1 MNRAPDFWW
10 RKGSLASR
18 VLRPASVL
26 YGAIAGHRMYKRAR
40 LSPEI
45 PVICVGN
52 FTMGG
57 AGKTPVAIAVVRML
71 LDAGKK
77 PAVLTRGYGGRLKGP
92 VLADPDVHTA
102 AHIGDEAL
110 VLSAIVPVVVGGDR
124 VAGAAT
130 AIENGA
136 DVLVM
141 DDGFQ
146 NHSLAKTLSFVV
158 VDAAAGIGN
167 GLVFPAGP
175 LRAPLDTQLQF
186 ADAIIAVG
194 EGPVD
199 PELSAIAADYGIP
212 LHKAVLAP
220 RNGADFKDK
229 RVLAFAG
236 IGRPEK
242 FFQSLAACGA
252 DVADAPFADH
262 HVFTDAEAERL
273 LSRASSEGR
282 ELVTTEK
289 DHARMLAGSGA
300 VMRLCEAARV
310 LNVSIEFADEGPK
323 ALVLAALARRSA
335 RNAKKGWAKVK

>member
-1 MNRAPDFWW
+1 MNRAPGFWW
-10 RKGSLASR
+10 QKDSLASR
-18 VLRPASVL
+18 ALWPVSTL
-26 YGAIAGHRMYKRAR
+26 YGAIAGHRMYKRPR
-40 LSPEI
+40 LSPGV

-57 AGKTPVAIAVVRML
+57 AGKTPVALAVVRML
-71 LDAGKK
+71 LAAGKT

-92 VLADPDVHTA
+92 VLADPEVHTA

-110 VLSAIVPVVVGGDR
+110 LLAGIAPVVVGADR
-124 VAGAAT
+124 VAGAAM
-130 AIENGA
+130 AIEAGA

-146 NHSLAKTLSFVV
+146 NHSLAKTLSLVV

-186 ADAIIAVG
+186 ADAIVAVG
-194 EGPVD
+194 AGPVD
-199 PELSAIAADYGIP
+199 AELRTIAADYGIP
-212 LHKAVLAP
+212 LHAAVLAP
-220 RNGADFKDK
+220 ENGADFEGK

-242 FFQSLAACGA
+242 FFESLTACGA
-252 DVADAPFADH
+252 DVAGTPFADH
-262 HVFTDAEAERL
+262 HVFTDVEAERL
-273 LSRASSEGR
+273 LARAESEGR
-282 ELVTTEK
+282 LLVTTEK
-289 DHARMLAGSGA
+289 DAARMKAAKGA
-300 VMRLCEAARV
+300 VERLHAASRV
-310 LNVSIEFADEGPK
+310 LKVSIDFADEGPK
-323 ALVLAALARRSA
+323 ALVLAALGARTA

>member
-1 MNRAPDFWW
+1 MNRAPEFWW
-10 RKGSLASR
+10 QKDSLASR
-18 VLRPASVL
+18 ALWPLSVL
-26 YGAIAGHRMYKRAR
+26 YGAIAGHRMYKRPR
-40 LSPEI
+40 LRSEV

-71 LDAGKK
+71 LEAGKK

-92 VLADPDVHTA
+92 VLADPAVHTA

-110 VLSAIVPVVVGGDR
+110 LLATIAPVVVGGDR

-130 AIENGA
+130 AIEAGA

-199 PELSAIAADYGIP
+199 AGLRAIAADYGIP
-212 LHKAVLAP
+212 LHAAVLAP
-220 RNGADFKDK
+220 QNGAEFEGK

-242 FFQSLAACGA
+242 FFESLTACGA
-252 DVADAPFADH
+252 DVAGAPFSDH
-262 HVFTDAEAERL
+262 HVFTDAEAAKL

-289 DHARMLAGSGA
+289 DHARMQAGSGA
-300 VMRLCEAARV
+300 VQRLCEAAR
-310 LNVSIEFADEGPK
+310 LLKVSIDFVDEAPK
-323 ALVLAALARRSA
+323 ALVLAALANHTA